1 MQEINVTALY
11 EKMNDADFKKK
22 SIIVDVRVPGEFHAE
37 RIPSSI
43 NIPLYELQERSDE
56 LAEYEYVYLHC
67 ETGGRSQEA
76 TEKLESLSL
85 DNWVN
90 IHGGI
95 ELWRQSDLPTIVD
108 GAMSMQRQIMI
119 AAGSLILIGA
129 GLSFWKFGFIAIP
142 LFVGAG
148 LTFAGITN
156 NCGMAVVLRMMPW
169 NRKKKDI
176 RDTDE

>member
-1 MQEINVTALY
+1 MKEINVQSLF
-11 EKMNDADFKKK
+11 EKTGASDFDAH

-43 NIPLYELQERSDE
+43 NIPLYDLEKRRDE
-56 LAEYEYVYLHC
+56 LSKYEHVYLHC
-67 ETGGRSQEA
+67 ETGGRSEDA
-76 TEKLESLSL
+76 TQILEELAL
-85 DNWVN
+85 HNWVN

-95 ELWRQSDLPTIVD
+95 ELWRQHNLPTIKD

-119 AAGSLILIGA
+119 VAGSLILIGA

-156 NCGMAVVLRMMPW
+156 NCGLAVILRMMPW
-169 NRKKKDI
+169 NTKQKDTPPI
-176 RDTDE
+176 N

>member
-1 MQEINVTALY
+1 MKEINVTSLY
-11 EKMNDADFKKK
+11 EKMNEPEFETQ
-22 SIIVDVRVPGEFHAE
+22 SIVVDVGVPGEFHAE

-43 NIPLYELQERSDE
+43 NIPLYELEKRSHE
-56 LAEYEYVYLHC
+56 LEKYTHVYLHC

-76 TEKLESLSL
+76 TEKLSELML

-95 ELWRQSDLPTIVD
+95 ELWRQAELPTIID

-119 AAGSLILIGA
+119 AAGSLVLIGA
-129 GLSFWKFGFIAIP
+129 ALSFWKVGFIAIP

-156 NCGMAVVLRMMPW
+156 NCGMAVILRMMPW
-169 NRKKKDI
+169 NRKK
-176 RDTDE
+176 RG